1 MSKYKFF
8 AFFIGILISTAIVF
22 GYWFV
27 TQHSFSA
34 RAKPMWLEAYVARHL
49 RKLALPPGM
58 IAMKNPLDITP
69 LVIAQARDHFADHCA
84 TCHGNLGDGKTMIGE
99 GLYPPP
105 PNMRTEETQNL
116 SDGELFYIIKNGI
129 RFTGM
134 PGFGG
139 NDEDN
144 WKLVAF
150 IRHIPK
156 LSENEIRLMNEVDNL
171 GENHEG
177 H

>member
-1 MSKYKFF
+1 MSIYKII
-8 AFFIGILISTAIVF
+8 ACISLVLVSALAAF

-27 TQHSFSA
+27 TEHSFSA
-34 RAKPMWLEAYVARHL
+34 RAKPMWIEAFLAKHV
-49 RKLALPPGM
+49 RKLALPPG
-58 IAMKNPLDITP
+58 IRSMKNPLEVTP
-69 LVIAQARDHFADHCA
+69 LIIAQARDHFADHCA
-84 TCHGNLGDGKTMIGE
+84 TCHGNLGDGKTLIGE

-139 NDEDN
+139 EDEDN

-156 LSENEIRLMNEVDNL
+156 LSENEIRLMNEANNM
-171 GENHEG
+171 GENHES

>member
-1 MSKYKFF
+1 MSRNKIISVVCLVLLGSIA
-8 AFFIGILISTAIVF
+8 AFI
-22 GYWFV
+22 YWFL

-34 RAKPMWLEAYVARHL
+34 RAKPMMMEAFLAKHV
-49 RKLALPPGM
+49 RKLALPPG
-58 IAMKNPLDITP
+58 IQAMKNPLEVTP
-69 LVIAQARDHFADHCA
+69 LLIAQARDHFADHCA
-84 TCHGNLGDGKTMIGE
+84 TCHGNLGDGKTIIGE

-116 SDGELFYIIKNGI
+116 SDGEIFYIIKNGI

-139 NDEDN
+139 SDEDN

-150 IRHIPK
+150 IRHIPN
-156 LSENEIRLMNEVDNL
+156 LSEDEIKLMKEANNLEVSY
-171 GENHEG
+171 GK
-177 H
+177 

>member
-1 MSKYKFF
+1 MSRDKIISVVCLVLLAGIA
-8 AFFIGILISTAIVF
+8 AFI
-22 GYWFV
+22 YWFL

-34 RAKPMWLEAYVARHL
+34 RAKPMMMETFLAKHV
-49 RKLALPPGM
+49 RKLALPPG
-58 IAMKNPLDITP
+58 IQAMKNPLEVSP
-69 LVIAQARDHFADHCA
+69 LLIAQARDHFAVHCA

-105 PNMRTEETQNL
+105 PNMRTEETQTL
-116 SDGELFYIIKNGI
+116 SDGEIFYIIKNGI

-139 NDEDN
+139 SDEDN

-150 IRHIPK
+150 IRHIPN
-156 LSENEIRLMNEVDNL
+156 LSEDEIKLMKEANNLEVSY
-171 GENHEG
+171 GK
-177 H
+177 

>member
-1 MSKYKFF
+1 MTRFKSV
-8 AFFIGILISTAIVF
+8 FIICLLLLVSLISF
-22 GYWFV
+22 GYWFI

-34 RAKPMWLEAYVARHL
+34 RAKPMWLEAFLAKHV
-49 RKLALPPGM
+49 RKLALPPGVRD
-58 IAMKNPLDITP
+58 MKNPLEITP

-116 SDGELFYIIKNGI
+116 LDGEIFYIIKNGI

-139 NDEDN
+139 SDEDN

-150 IRHIPK
+150 IRHIPE
-156 LSENEIRLMNEVDNL
+156 LSENEIKLMSEVNNL
-171 GENHEG
+171 RENHES